1 MEPSKPFIDKLAW
14 VTMAPGTQ
22 DGQRLLVVRS
32 RGRELFYLPGGK
44 REPGETDHQAL
55 VREVR
60 EELGV
65 TLVPEDHPVFVV
77 EAPADGKP
85 GTTVRL
91 TCYAGPF
98 EGVLTPCSE
107 IEELAWL
114 GPEDRHRCSVA
125 TLAVFDAL
133 GLRGP
138 GSAGPRP

>member
-1 MEPSKPFIDKLAW
+1 MELSKPFIDKLAW
-14 VTMAPGTQ
+14 VAIAPGTL

-55 VREVR
+55 VREIH

-65 TLVPEDHPVFVV
+65 TLAPDPRPRVVV

-91 TCYAGPF
+91 TCYEGPF
-98 EGVLTPCSE
+98 EGVLTPCNE

-114 GPEDRHRCSVA
+114 GAQDRHRCSVA

-133 GLRGP
+133 GLMDP
-138 GSAGPRP
+138 GSDGPRL